1 MKWTAVSDYK
11 NELFTLKRQIE
22 ILLSYIE
29 DKDMR
34 LRRVKEL
41 NGYATYT
48 RDGILME
55 IPEHYFPFKTLHFCN
70 VLAVGKLVSN

>member
-1 MKWTAVSDYK
+1 MK
-11 NELFTLKRQIE
+11 NLITLKRQIE

-34 LRRVKEL
+34 LRRAKEL
-41 NGYATYT
+41 NGYATYP

-55 IPEHYFPFKTLHFCN
+55 ILEHYRI
-70 VLAVGKLVSN
+70 VIGEQ

>member
-1 MKWTAVSDYK
+1 MRMK
-11 NELFTLKRQIE
+11 NLITLKRQIE

-55 IPEHYFPFKTLHFCN
+55 IPEHYRDEI
-70 VLAVGKLVSN
+70 GEQ

>member
-1 MKWTAVSDYK
+1 MK
-11 NELFTLKRQIE
+11 NLITLKRLIE

-34 LRRVKEL
+34 LRRAKEL
-41 NGYATYT
+41 NGYATYP

-55 IPEHYFPFKTLHFCN
+55 IPEHYRI
-70 VLAVGKLVSN
+70 VIGEQ